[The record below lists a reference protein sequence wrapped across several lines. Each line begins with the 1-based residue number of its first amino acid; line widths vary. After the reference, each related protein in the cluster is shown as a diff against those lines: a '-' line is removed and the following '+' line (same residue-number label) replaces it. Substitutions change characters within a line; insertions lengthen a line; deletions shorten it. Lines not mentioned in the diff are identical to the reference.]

1 MRHVYFVDTTLRNGE
16 QAPGVAFTVQEKVQ
30 IAKMLDSLG
39 IEYIEAGIPA
49 MGSPE
54 EEAIK
59 EIVELGL
66 KAAIPTWNRVNISD
80 IKASLSC
87 GVKHIHVSAP
97 VSDIHID
104 SKLGKNRGWVIESM
118 KRAVCY
124 AIERGCRVTVGA
136 EDASRADPEFLIR
149 FTVHA
154 RREGA
159 ERLRFADTVG
169 VLEPFRTK
177 QIIDMIIES
186 TGMDIEFHGHN
197 DFGLATANTYAAF
210 KAGAVFLS
218 TTIGGLGER
227 AGNCS
232 FEEILAVLKQHEGID
247 LNVNDN
253 LLASTSYYLKAASG
267 RFESAKQPK
276 VRRRSWQ
283 ELYGSNPIL
292 IPLGFLTGLS

>member
-1 MRHVYFVDTTLRNGE
+1 MKHVYFVDTTLRDGE
-16 QAPGVAFTVQEKVQ
+16 QAPGVAFTIGEKVQ

-39 IEYIEAGIPA
+39 IGHIEAGIPA
-49 MGSPE
+49 MGPTE

-59 EIVELGL
+59 EIAGLGL
-66 KAAIPTWNRVNISD
+66 KAVISTWNRVNISD
-80 IKASLSC
+80 IKASLAC

-97 VSDIHID
+97 VSDIHIE
-104 SKLGKNRGWVIESM
+104 SKLGKSRGWVIESM

-124 AIERGCRVTVGA
+124 AIEHGCRVTVGA

-149 FTVHA
+149 FIVHA

-177 QIIDMIIES
+177 QIIGMLNEN

-197 DFGLATANTYAAF
+197 DFGMATANTFAAF
-210 KAGAVFLS
+210 KAGARFLS

-247 LNVNDN
+247 LNVNDD
-253 LLASTSYYLKAASG
+253 LLTSTLNYIKVASG
-267 RFESAKQPK
+267 RFESPVQPVCK
-276 VRRRSWQ
+276 IRRGSLP
-283 ELYGSNPIL
+283 ELYL
-292 IPLGFLTGLS
+292 